1 MKNIDLTEV
10 LAAARGEVPADI
22 VLKGGCIFNSF
33 TGEWEI
39 GDVAIVGETIAGIGS
54 YSGKKEIDVT
64 GKYVTPGLMDSHL
77 HIESTMVAPR
87 ELAKILLLNGVTTI
101 FADPHEIANVL
112 GTAGMN

>member
-39 GDVAIVGETIAGIGS
+39 GDVAIVGETIATAV
-54 YSGKKEIDVT
+54 KK
-64 GKYVTPGLMDSHL
+64 KLML
-77 HIESTMVAPR
+77 PVNM
-87 ELAKILLLNGVTTI
+87 
-101 FADPHEIANVL
+101 
-112 GTAGMN
+112 

>member
-1 MKNIDLTEV
+1 M
-10 LAAARGEVPADI
+10 
-22 VLKGGCIFNSF
+22 LKGGCIFNSF

-87 ELAKILLLNGVTTI
+87 ELAKFTFEWSNDEFLPILMKLLMSLEQQGLN
-101 FADPHEIANVL
+101 
-112 GTAGMN
+112 

>member
-54 YSGKKEIDVT
+54 YRG
-64 GKYVTPGLMDSHL
+64 
-77 HIESTMVAPR
+77 
-87 ELAKILLLNGVTTI
+87 
-101 FADPHEIANVL
+101 
-112 GTAGMN
+112 

>member
-39 GDVAIVGETIAGIGS
+39 GDVAIVGETIAGIGRDA
-54 YSGKKEIDVT
+54 GEQKK
-64 GKYVTPGLMDSHL
+64 
-77 HIESTMVAPR
+77 
-87 ELAKILLLNGVTTI
+87 
-101 FADPHEIANVL
+101 
-112 GTAGMN
+112 

>member
-39 GDVAIVGETIAGIGS
+39 GDVAKLEKLLPVSAATAV
-54 YSGKKEIDVT
+54 KK
-64 GKYVTPGLMDSHL
+64 KLML
-77 HIESTMVAPR
+77 PVNM
-87 ELAKILLLNGVTTI
+87 
-101 FADPHEIANVL
+101 
-112 GTAGMN
+112 

>member
-39 GDVAIVGETIAGIGS
+39 GDVAIVGETIWQKEMC
-54 YSGKKEIDVT
+54 SGAAVT
-64 GKYVTPGLMDSHL
+64 VWRP
-77 HIESTMVAPR
+77 
-87 ELAKILLLNGVTTI
+87 
-101 FADPHEIANVL
+101 
-112 GTAGMN
+112 

>member
-39 GDVAIVGETIAGIGS
+39 GDVAIVGETIDL
-54 YSGKKEIDVT
+54 Y
-64 GKYVTPGLMDSHL
+64 PLC
-77 HIESTMVAPR
+77 
-87 ELAKILLLNGVTTI
+87 
-101 FADPHEIANVL
+101 
-112 GTAGMN
+112 

>member
-77 HIESTMVAPR
+77 HIESTMAVSYTHLTLPTKA
-87 ELAKILLLNGVTTI
+87 
-101 FADPHEIANVL
+101 
-112 GTAGMN
+112 

>member
-39 GDVAIVGETIAGIGS
+39 GDVAIVGEKLLPVSAATAV
-54 YSGKKEIDVT
+54 KK
-64 GKYVTPGLMDSHL
+64 KLM
-77 HIESTMVAPR
+77 
-87 ELAKILLLNGVTTI
+87 LLVN
-101 FADPHEIANVL
+101 
-112 GTAGMN
+112 M

>member
-64 GKYVTPGLMDSHL
+64 GKYVTPGFMDSHL
-77 HIESTMVAPR
+77 HIES
-87 ELAKILLLNGVTTI
+87 N
-101 FADPHEIANVL
+101 L
-112 GTAGMN
+112 GQTRFLYLS

>member
-54 YSGKKEIDVT
+54 YSGKKKLDVT
-64 GKYVTPGLMDSHL
+64 GKICDSRFYGLS
-77 HIESTMVAPR
+77 SAY
-87 ELAKILLLNGVTTI
+87 
-101 FADPHEIANVL
+101 
-112 GTAGMN
+112 